1 MKFVDSVSSRMTQT
15 LFEANSISLEDV
27 PIYKYCLSYFLESLI
42 YCIYIFLLALVSGQ
56 VLNGFLII
64 LIFLP
69 LKIFAGGYHAKT
81 QKQCYFFSYGI
92 VVCILFGIPYLHIT
106 FATGW
111 IVLYTICS
119 IFMVCLAPVDTP
131 KKRLERD
138 KRKSLKKC
146 TIFYMLFLTAVSQ
159 LLLWTNSYKSY
170 IVFTVCICI
179 INGNQI
185 MGLVANWWHKKGE
198 QKHDLK
204 SSTL

>member
-81 QKQCYFFSYGI
+81 QK
-92 VVCILFGIPYLHIT
+92 
-106 FATGW
+106 
-111 IVLYTICS
+111 
-119 IFMVCLAPVDTP
+119 
-131 KKRLERD
+131 
-138 KRKSLKKC
+138 
-146 TIFYMLFLTAVSQ
+146 
-159 LLLWTNSYKSY
+159 
-170 IVFTVCICI
+170 
-179 INGNQI
+179 
-185 MGLVANWWHKKGE
+185 
-198 QKHDLK
+198 
-204 SSTL
+204 